1 MNNYQNTEVIQ
12 RGGKKTVR
20 TVSIKKGRGYKR
32 VSKYYRGKRVATGKA
47 PIQPA
52 HIMDILSKK
61 FVPGLF
67 SDCKTRRC
75 KTRRCKTRRG

>member
-1 MNNYQNTEVIQ
+1 MNEYHNTEVTQ
-12 RGGKKTVR
+12 SGGKKTVR
-20 TVSIKKGRGYKR
+20 TVSIKKGKGYKR
-32 VSKYYRGKRVATGKA
+32 VSKYVRGKRVATGKA
-47 PIQPA
+47 PIKPA

-75 KTRRCKTRRG
+75 RGKV